1 MSKEDNKTPSL
12 REQVRIYK
20 STLSG
25 DALAKFNEVFKEKE
39 KTLTIKKAF
48 VAAKEAAQEVL
59 KEKNK

>member
-1 MSKEDNKTPSL
+1 MSDDNKKPSL

-25 DALAKFNEVFKEKE
+25 DALAEFNRVFTEKE

-48 VAAKEAAQEVL
+48 VAAKEAAQAIL